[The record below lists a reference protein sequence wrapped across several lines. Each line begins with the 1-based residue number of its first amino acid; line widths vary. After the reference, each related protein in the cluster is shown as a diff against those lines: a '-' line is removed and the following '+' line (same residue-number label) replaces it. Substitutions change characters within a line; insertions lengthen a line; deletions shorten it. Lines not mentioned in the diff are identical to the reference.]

1 MTPVLRGRLLL
12 AGAIAIAAIA
22 VACDKEAPTS
32 PSAQN
37 GSADENGIDRSSIVA
52 VLSCH
57 GDVRKLTVSCASPTS
72 GPNRSASKDD
82 AANILI
88 GGQDQFVAVKSGPA
102 AYNAGTSTFTFD
114 VTVRNLIPQPMGTKD
129 TTGANAP
136 DPNGVRVFFSAG
148 PTVTSGTGLV
158 SVVPDGFA
166 TFTGVNQPY
175 YQYSTVL
182 PQFAIT
188 SPKTWTLSV
197 PPTVLTFDFLLLVS
211 TEVPRPN
218 GYIDLVVGPITPPTD
233 RQMTYT
239 VRNANG
245 TIVGSPEPLTWA
257 VSDTT
262 RATVDNAGLIN
273 PLRTGFVTVIAE
285 SGGRIGKLTVFI
297 KPITRTWT
305 GAADVNYANG
315 ANWLPDSVKPEPTD
329 SILVNDSPT
338 LYPTLTANE
347 SVATINV
354 LDVTPGG
361 TIPMISLGAFTLNS
375 SGDVHTTNSASISST
390 TGSLVL
396 SGAGRTVG
404 GTLTFL
410 DVTGTYTMDADVI
423 TRAPLKVRL
432 GRLTNPS
439 LLLRAVSN

>member
-1 MTPVLRGRLLL
+1 
-12 AGAIAIAAIA
+12 
-22 VACDKEAPTS
+22 
-32 PSAQN
+32 
-37 GSADENGIDRSSIVA
+37 
-52 VLSCH
+52 
-57 GDVRKLTVSCASPTS
+57 
-72 GPNRSASKDD
+72 
-82 AANILI
+82 
-88 GGQDQFVAVKSGPA
+88 
-102 AYNAGTSTFTFD
+102 
-114 VTVRNLIPQPMGTKD
+114 MGTKD

-136 DPNGVRVFFSAG
+136 DPAGVRVFFSAG

-175 YQYSTVL
+175 YQYNAVL

-211 TEVPRPN
+211 TEVPRPS

-233 RQMTYT
+233 RQVTYT

-245 TIVGSPEPLTWA
+245 TIVGSPEPMTWS

-262 RATVDNAGLIN
+262 RATVDDDGLVN
-273 PLRTGFVTVIAE
+273 PLRTGFVTLIAE

-305 GAADVNYANG
+305 GAADANYANG
-315 ANWLPDSVKPEPTD
+315 ANWLPDSVKPEPAD
-329 SILVNDSPT
+329 SILVNDTPT

-361 TIPMISLGAFTLNS
+361 TIPTISLNSFTLNS
-375 SGDVHTTNSASISST
+375 SGDVHTTNNASINST
-390 TGSLVL
+390 TGSLIL
-396 SGAGRTVG
+396 SGTGRTVG
-404 GTLTFL
+404 GTLPFL

-432 GRLTNPS
+432 GKLTNPS